1 MSAAILVVGILFFL
15 AHGFSLLFEKKAVP
29 DVLLLMVIGI
39 AVGPVLGLV
48 SPADFG
54 KSGAVMSDIAL
65 VLILFEGGMTLE
77 IGSIRSTLRRALPL
91 FLVTF
96 VGSVAV
102 AVAVG
107 VFVLALPVL
116 SAVTFGCILASI
128 SPAVVLPIAKG
139 LGLSRETSD
148 ILVIESSLTDVFSVI
163 LVFTLISD
171 KGSGGI
177 AFGRMLGSMLSAL
190 VFAAFIG
197 LVGSYIWLRLLKFVR
212 RFPNT
217 MLSTFAFLFIV
228 YGFSQFLG
236 FSGAIAALA
245 FGLGLA
251 NKPFGIVQRMG
262 IKMKMP
268 DTRISSSEMAFFGEI
283 IFIIRTF
290 FFLYLGISIR
300 FSGWVAVL
308 IGLAL
313 TLAIYILRVAF
324 SVVRPAS
331 GVPRRDLE
339 LVAVMAPKG
348 LATAVL
354 AGLPLAAGM
363 AGAGLIRDYAYDVV
377 LFSIVITAAL
387 AFLIKRGMLVGLLD
401 RLFAKIPVAEPAGAE
416 PASAE
421 PAGAEP
427 AGAEPASAEPAAG
440 NAIRE
445 E

>member
-1 MSAAILVVGILFFL
+1 MSASILVVGILFFV
-15 AHGFSLLFEKKAVP
+15 AHAFALLFEKKAIP

-39 AVGPVLGLV
+39 LVGPALHLT

-54 KSGAVMSDIAL
+54 KWGGIMSSIAL

-96 VGSVAV
+96 LGSIAISVV
-102 AVAVG
+102 VG
-107 VFVLALPVL
+107 VFVMALPIL

-148 ILVIESSLTDVFSVI
+148 VLVIESSLTDVFSVI

-171 KGSGGI
+171 KGAGGI

-197 LVGSYIWLRLLKFVR
+197 LVGSFVWLRLLNFVR

-217 MLSTFAFLFIV
+217 MLSTFAFLFII

-251 NKPFGIVQRMG
+251 NKPFGIVKRMG
-262 IKMKMP
+262 IKMKLP
-268 DTRISSSEMAFFGEI
+268 DAKISESEMTLFGEI

-300 FSGWVAVL
+300 FSGLAT
-308 IGLAL
+308 IGFALAI
-313 TLAIYILRVAF
+313 TVGIYILRIAF
-324 SVVRPAS
+324 TLVKPAV
-331 GVPRRDLE
+331 GAKRRDLE
-339 LVAVMAPKG
+339 FISIMAPKG

-354 AGLPLAAGM
+354 AGLPIAAGM
-363 AGAGLIRDYAYDVV
+363 AGADLMREYAYDVV
-377 LFSIVITAAL
+377 LFSILLTAAL
-387 AFLIKRGMLVGLLD
+387 AFLIKRGILVGVLD
-401 RLFAKIPVAEPAGAE
+401 RLFAKIPASAPAGPE
-416 PASAE
+416 
-421 PAGAEP
+421 
-427 AGAEPASAEPAAG
+427 
-440 NAIRE
+440 
-445 E
+445 